1 MGNLNCC
8 CCSDLAKRV
17 VQELCDDTS
26 EEEPPPTTLVISE
39 TSESD
44 FFEVLLE
51 TLPQDR
57 VYEEDLSIA
66 KVASETRE
74 NDAPEDKVHWAW
86 LLRNRAEEQGMPIAK
101 VASQTS
107 ESGMRQVAQVAD
119 MSAVRTS
126 S

>member
-1 MGNLNCC
+1 MTHQRKSLH
-8 CCSDLAKRV
+8 L
-17 VQELCDDTS
+17 L
-26 EEEPPPTTLVISE
+26 LWVISE

-51 TLPQDR
+51 TLPRGR

-74 NDAPEDKVHWAW
+74 NDAPEDKVQWVW

-101 VASQTS
+101 
-107 ESGMRQVAQVAD
+107 
-119 MSAVRTS
+119 
-126 S
+126 